1 MYKLLLLISIKRN
14 RWLFDIIMEVI
25 EIFLSFIGL
34 INFNEW
40 DFMFRILFYMN
51 EDLFYYIIYF
61 LDLENYIIV
70 RFLYMLILD
79 WLILEI
85 FIENFYFIVIKLL
98 YGFCILEIVCN
109 FYFENGLLLLY
120 NVFMWFFCWDR
131 KYFVVILIKFVL
143 ILYFKFLIW
152 YKNINGNV
160 DIVDMKG

>member
-1 MYKLLLLISIKRN
+1 MKKKYMYEVYYCFIYSFYWFYIKWVNVCKYMYKLLLLISIKRN

-34 INFNEW
+34 FNFNEW

-98 YGFCILEIVCN
+98 YGFCI
-109 FYFENGLLLLY
+109 
-120 NVFMWFFCWDR
+120 
-131 KYFVVILIKFVL
+131 
-143 ILYFKFLIW
+143 
-152 YKNINGNV
+152 
-160 DIVDMKG
+160 

>member
-34 INFNEW
+34 FNFNEW

-85 FIENFYFIVIKLL
+85 FKENFYFIVIKLL
-98 YGFCILEIVCN
+98 YGFCI
-109 FYFENGLLLLY
+109 
-120 NVFMWFFCWDR
+120 
-131 KYFVVILIKFVL
+131 
-143 ILYFKFLIW
+143 
-152 YKNINGNV
+152 
-160 DIVDMKG
+160 

>member
-14 RWLFDIIMEVI
+14 RWLFDIIREVI

-34 INFNEW
+34 FNFNEW

-98 YGFCILEIVCN
+98 YGFCI
-109 FYFENGLLLLY
+109 
-120 NVFMWFFCWDR
+120 
-131 KYFVVILIKFVL
+131 
-143 ILYFKFLIW
+143 
-152 YKNINGNV
+152 
-160 DIVDMKG
+160 